1 MRKLIKLT
9 CLTGVVAVLAA
20 CGGGDGG
27 SDAVQAETNT
37 VPASAT
43 ASTQAFSQYAGG
55 LAEDDRREPLV
66 ISDVV
71 PPESD
76 TTEPAPVAR

>member
-1 MRKLIKLT
+1 MRKLINLT
-9 CLTGVVAVLAA
+9 CLAGAAVLLAA

-27 SDAVQAETNT
+27 SDAVTADTNT

-43 ASTQAFSQYAGG
+43 ASAQAFSQYAGG
-55 LAEDDRREPLV
+55 LAEDDQREPLV